1 LTISVSMVMSSYTS
15 SHKIK
20 FYSNYNMHHLFDIQH
35 AILANSVTMET
46 ENMIVHI
53 EQIYENQSI

>member
-1 LTISVSMVMSSYTS
+1 
-15 SHKIK
+15 
-20 FYSNYNMHHLFDIQH
+20 MHHLFDIQH

>member
-1 LTISVSMVMSSYTS
+1 
-15 SHKIK
+15 
-20 FYSNYNMHHLFDIQH
+20 
-35 AILANSVTMET
+35 MET